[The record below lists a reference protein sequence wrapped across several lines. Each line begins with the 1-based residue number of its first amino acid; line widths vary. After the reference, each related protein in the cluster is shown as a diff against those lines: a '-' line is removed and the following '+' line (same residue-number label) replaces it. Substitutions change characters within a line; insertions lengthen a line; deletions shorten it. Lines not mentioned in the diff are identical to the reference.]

1 MFICECENHLKLFH
15 WFYFNELYLFL
26 NLQAVQMSFFSFTP
40 FHWSIRTHL
49 LLNLY
54 ESFIFHFTY
63 NQYTCLQ
70 KNALYFNMNFI
81 SIVGIW
87 KKTLFFNI
95 HTSHV
100 YIWLLKETM
109 NCSIKKK
116 IGRCIRQPIKITKS
130 IIISFEILISVSN
143 KRLYIISIP
152 S

>member
-26 NLQAVQMSFFSFTP
+26 NLQAVQMSFFSLIP

-87 KKTLFFNI
+87 KKTIFKHTYFPRIYLIIERNNELFNQ
-95 HTSHV
+95 
-100 YIWLLKETM
+100 
-109 NCSIKKK
+109 KK
-116 IGRCIRQPIKITKS
+116 IGRCIRQPIKNYKINYN
-130 IIISFEILISVSN
+130 FLQNFNFSV
-143 KRLYIISIP
+143 K
-152 S
+152 